1 MTLHQAPAGTFFLH
15 SNVVR
20 LLLDVSAV
28 PDRPVGAGY
37 YTLNLATHVALRDD
51 IETHLLCRQHDGA
64 RWEALAPGAAV
75 HAEVPA
81 GRPARLVWEQTRAV
95 TLARSNGIDVWHGP
109 HYTMPLRLT
118 VPAVV
123 TVHDLTFFEHPEWH
137 ERGKVAYF
145 RPMIRAAVR
154 RAAAIIAVS
163 ADTAERLRQLAP
175 PAGPIV
181 VAPHGV
187 DHARFAPVV
196 DPATDGA
203 SGDAELLAAHGIRS
217 PYIGFTGTIEPR
229 KDLPTLVGAFARIA
243 REHRALRLVIAGG
256 DGWGSDR
263 VRDAIAASGVS
274 TRILRPGYLPDA
286 AIAPFFRRAEVV
298 AYPSLAEGF
307 GLNALEALA
316 CGAPLVTTTGSAL
329 DEVVGSAA
337 LTVTP
342 GDVEALADALRE
354 ALRPDVAA
362 RLRAAGPERAAG
374 FTWERSVERHLEAYQ
389 LAANSVGARA
399 RT

>member
-1 MTLHQAPAGTFFLH
+1 M
-15 SNVVR
+15 R

-37 YTLNLATHVALRDD
+37 YTLNLASHLVRRDD
-51 IETHLLCRQHDGA
+51 VETNLLCRQRDGA
-64 RWEALAPGAAV
+64 RWEALAPGASV
-75 HAEVPA
+75 HPEVPA
-81 GRPARLVWEQTRAV
+81 GRPARLVWEQTRAAA
-95 TLARSNGIDVWHGP
+95 LARSLDIDVWHGP

-154 RAAAIIAVS
+154 RAAAVVAVS
-163 ADTAERLRQLAP
+163 GDTADRLRRLAP

-187 DHARFAPVV
+187 DHARFT
-196 DPATDGA
+196 PA
-203 SGDAELLAAHGIRS
+203 GDAAADDALLAAHGIRA
-217 PYIGFTGTIEPR
+217 PFIAFTGTIEPR
-229 KDLPTLVGAFARIA
+229 KGLPTLVEAFARIA
-243 REHRALRLVIAGG
+243 ADHRTLRLVIAGG
-256 DGWGSDR
+256 DGWGSDE
-263 VRDAIAASGVS
+263 VRDAIASSGVS
-274 TRILRPGYLPDA
+274 TRVLRPGYLPDSA
-286 AIAPFFRRAEVV
+286 VAPLFRRAAVV

-329 DEVVGSAA
+329 DEVVGDAA
-337 LTVTP
+337 LRVMP
-342 GDVEALADALRE
+342 GDADELADALRE
-354 ALRPDVAA
+354 ALRPEVAD
-362 RLRAAGPERAAG
+362 RLRAAGPTRAAG
-374 FTWERSVERHLEAYQ
+374 FTWERSVDRHVEAYG
-389 LAANSVGARA
+389 LAASSVVA
-399 RT
+399 RTGT